1 MRDITRANRIRQNVT
16 IKYNN
21 KNGYP
26 KNSVHKKLLFNKLAA
41 ALNEIKTYLF
51 YVFCSSRLLEYM
63 VNISLSH
70 TMAI

>member
-41 ALNEIKTYLF
+41 ALNEIKT
-51 YVFCSSRLLEYM
+51 
-63 VNISLSH
+63 
-70 TMAI
+70 